1 METSSSECSLWDCLI
16 TRPLVVRVDE
26 CNPSGRSIITAKLS
40 SLWIYKS
47 DFTEHDHH
55 HHHLFSFSYIH
66 ENISH
71 SSLKNKYKLMRETEE
86 AATNLSKQFKHKL
99 LKKITCCIVGNL
111 GCDQLQC
118 KKKNKNTHT
127 HKQGNGR
134 LQTTHFGK
142 QYLQKGFERLFVCLF
157 VTRPSEP
164 S

>member
-55 HHHLFSFSYIH
+55 HLFSFSYIH

-86 AATNLSKQFKHKL
+86 AATNLSNGFVFVVLFPQNRE
-99 LKKITCCIVGNL
+99 ITLESNFDGHCQQTSAIKVNCVN
-111 GCDQLQC
+111 QC
-118 KKKNKNTHT
+118 N
-127 HKQGNGR
+127 
-134 LQTTHFGK
+134 
-142 QYLQKGFERLFVCLF
+142 
-157 VTRPSEP
+157 S
-164 S
+164 

>member
-26 CNPSGRSIITAKLS
+26 CNPSVRSIITAKLS

-127 HKQGNGR
+127 
-134 LQTTHFGK
+134 QTG
-142 QYLQKGFERLFVCLF
+142 
-157 VTRPSEP
+157 
-164 S
+164 